1 MKPGLWKAEAGKNA
15 GNYSPENLA
24 RMREGKAPIGTDGF
38 PTEIHHKTPL
48 AEGGKNN
55 EDNFQMMTQAEHRRG
70 DNYKKNHPNLP

>member
-1 MKPGLWKAEAGKNA
+1 MFMPVDHPGIQGATLEK
-15 GNYSPENLA
+15 LA
-24 RMREGKAPIGTDGF
+24 AAMREGKAPIGTDGF